1 MENTGGTAVADEE
14 LTGLLILS
22 LVTNC
27 APGKKYDLYRELGA
41 GWFRRLDRAERQ
53 VGRHLLVNGSRLDA
67 AAAGREV
74 ERMLRRCRAC
84 GIHPVTVDS
93 PHYPSLLRE
102 IPDPP
107 LVLFARGRLELL
119 EAGPAVALV
128 GSRRPSNF
136 SVNLA
141 YSIARDLAGA
151 GVVVVS
157 GLAAGIDGYAHRGAL
172 DGGGGTVAVLGNGI
186 DVVYPRSA
194 RDLYARVGEEGLLL
208 SEFPLGARPLRHHFP
223 LRNRIISGLA
233 RGTVV
238 VEASRRSGALITA
251 QAALD
256 QGREVMALPG
266 RAGSEAFQG
275 NNLLIKQGACLVEDA
290 ADIGEVLR
298 VDVAKLSGLEKKLD
312 FSELENNILNV
323 IGDERV
329 SVLDIRR
336 QIPGPVERISS
347 TLTLLE
353 LKGAVVQYPGKYYM
367 RASEHG

>member
-1 MENTGGTAVADEE
+1 VEGEE
-14 LTGLLILS
+14 LNGLLILN

-27 APGKKYDLYRELGA
+27 APGEKYTIYLEMGT
-41 GWFRRLDRAERQ
+41 GWFRWPDRAERRI
-53 VGRHLLVNGSRLDA
+53 GRPLLVNGSRLDVE
-67 AAAGREV
+67 AAGRQV
-74 ERMLRRCRAC
+74 ERMLRYCRDNDV
-84 GIHPVTVDS
+84 HPVTVDS
-93 PHYPSLLRE
+93 PSYPSLLRE

-119 EAGPAVALV
+119 EAGAAVALV

-136 SVNLA
+136 SINLA
-141 YSIARDLAGA
+141 YSIARDLAEA
-151 GVVVVS
+151 GVVVAS
-157 GLAAGIDGYAHRGAL
+157 GLAAGIDGFSHRGAL

-194 RDLYARVGEEGLLL
+194 RDLFGRIGEEGLLL
-208 SEFPLGARPLRHHFP
+208 TEFPPGARPLKHHFP

-275 NNLLIKQGACLVEDA
+275 NNLLIKQGAYLVENA
-290 ADIGEVLR
+290 ADIGEVLG
-298 VDVAKLSGLEKKLD
+298 VDVAGLRCLEKKLA
-312 FSELENNILNV
+312 FSELEDNILRV

-329 SVLDIRR
+329 SILDIQR
-336 QIPGPVERISS
+336 QIPDPVGRIAS

-367 RASEHG
+367 RAGEHG